1 MATHS
6 TKTGNIVTIIMLPAV
21 HGNVIPANT
30 RTYVFIIFRNE
41 IMIIIIQIMNHDPNK
56 PTLWG
61 YLHPTLYRAMHVLC
75 GTL

>member
-1 MATHS
+1 
-6 TKTGNIVTIIMLPAV
+6 
-21 HGNVIPANT
+21 
-30 RTYVFIIFRNE
+30 
-41 IMIIIIQIMNHDPNK
+41 MNHDPNK